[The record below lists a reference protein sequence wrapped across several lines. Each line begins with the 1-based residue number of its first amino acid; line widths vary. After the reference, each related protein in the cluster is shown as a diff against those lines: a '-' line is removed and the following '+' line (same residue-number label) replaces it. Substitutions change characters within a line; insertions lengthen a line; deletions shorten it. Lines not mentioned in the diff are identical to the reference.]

1 MSTINK
7 DSMKVAPGEAVGT
20 VAAQSIGEPSTQM
33 VLENFHQA
41 GVVSAIRTKG
51 LPRLIE
57 LVDARKVPKVATVEI
72 WPEKSIMKDLEKVK
86 AVKKKIE
93 EVKVRDIISGFDE
106 NFSNASM
113 HLTLNKEKLGMYS
126 ITERAVVG
134 RLEKVEGIEVG
145 SEADHVV
152 AIKIKKAK
160 GADRSIHGIR
170 VMFVKIR
177 NMTIAGVRGIS
188 NIGIET
194 TKDGA
199 LYLVAM
205 GNNISGVL
213 EIDGVD
219 RSRVY
224 SNDPFEVMRVFGIEA
239 ARNLIANELKDT
251 MEVNGVDVSYRHLM
265 LVADAMTF
273 YGTIKSVGRHGVA
286 GSKNSVFARAAY
298 EETIKHFTNACV
310 FGESDPL
317 TGVAE
322 NILIGKQVKVGT
334 GIVRLSIKKSDLKEI
349 KSR

>member
-1 MSTINK
+1 MAIAKNNG
-7 DSMKVAPGEAVGT
+7 MKVAPGEAVGT

-57 LVDARKVPKVATVEI
+57 LVDARKVPKVATIEI
-72 WPEKSIMKDLEKVK
+72 WPEKTIMKDLDKVK
-86 AVKKKIE
+86 ALKKKIE
-93 EVKVRDIISGFDE
+93 EVKVKEVISDFDE
-106 NFSNASM
+106 NFNNASM
-113 HLTLNKEKLGMYS
+113 QLTLNKEKLAMYDLTDRGIVS
-126 ITERAVVG
+126 K
-134 RLEKVEGIEVG
+134 LEKIEGIEV
-145 SEADHVV
+145 SSADHVITV
-152 AIKIKKAK
+152 KIKKTK
-160 GADRSIHGIR
+160 SADRSIHGIR
-170 VMFVKIR
+170 VMFVKVR
-177 NMTIAGVRGIS
+177 NMNIAGVKGVS

-194 TKDGA
+194 TDDGA
-199 LYLVAM
+199 YYLVAM

-219 RSRVY
+219 KNRVY

-251 MEVNGVDVSYRHLM
+251 MKVNGVDVSYRHLM

-273 YGTIKSVGRHGVA
+273 YGTIKSVGRHGIA

-334 GIVRLSIKKSDLKEI
+334 GIVKLSIKKSDLKEI
-349 KSR
+349 KGK